1 MRGVEIHAR
10 SASFV
15 VGLKKPARAQAPSIS
30 LLKSLEAVCGRWG
43 REIVSDVFRES
54 EELRCH
60 DRADRVA
67 ALIRVTGV
75 AGRVSEKTGQRFT
88 RTGLQRVTKYVDGG
102 VHSQCHM
109 IRLPLEPEHV
119 ESSGVFGS
127 AILVWLTFE
136 PLMFSPGITRRAIRA
151 TGRLSLA
158 DRGLRPPGR
167 ARPVRRRGGRQG
179 GSRKNRGLGSEF
191 RGIRRIGGHFA
202 IRLGKCRLTPP
213 HCENCSSAYANRTR
227 VRDPAKP
234 SDGRSSLPESFRFP
248 SRAPRL
254 GFGYRGR
261 DGIFRGRFPSGGPGW

>member
-1 MRGVEIHAR
+1 VPGRLIHAEGSFFAEGVFAQYLKWDDLKRAHMRGVEIHAR

-109 IRLPLEPEHV
+109 ICLPLEPEHV
-119 ESSGVFGS
+119 ESSGVFGG

-167 ARPVRRRGGRQG
+167 ARPVRRRGADRADRGKTAVWAANFAESA
-179 GSRKNRGLGSEF
+179 GSGVISRSGL
-191 RGIRRIGGHFA
+191 
-202 IRLGKCRLTPP
+202 
-213 HCENCSSAYANRTR
+213 EN
-227 VRDPAKP
+227 VV
-234 SDGRSSLPESFRFP
+234 
-248 SRAPRL
+248 
-254 GFGYRGR
+254 
-261 DGIFRGRFPSGGPGW
+261 